1 MQSIN
6 AYTQA
11 LVSWLDAL
19 DLHSSVL
26 IGHSMGSAIALSMAL
41 DHPRRVLGLGL
52 IGAGARLR
60 VSPELLEQISNQ
72 TTFASGIAMI
82 ISRSFSPHAPERL
95 VALATRRMAETRASV
110 LYSDFLACDEFDVRD
125 RLAELRQPALVLC
138 GADDQMTPVRH
149 AQFLAS
155 AIKNVVLNIVPN
167 AGHMVMLEQ
176 PLVVASAISNFVGGI
191 PYY

>member
-6 AYTQA
+6 AHTEA

-125 RLAELRQPALVLC
+125 RLAEIRQSTLVLS
-138 GADDQMTPVRH
+138 GADDQMTPVRY

-155 AIKNVVLNIVPN
+155 GINNAVLNVVPN

-176 PLVVASAISNFVGGI
+176 PLAVASAIGNFVGGI